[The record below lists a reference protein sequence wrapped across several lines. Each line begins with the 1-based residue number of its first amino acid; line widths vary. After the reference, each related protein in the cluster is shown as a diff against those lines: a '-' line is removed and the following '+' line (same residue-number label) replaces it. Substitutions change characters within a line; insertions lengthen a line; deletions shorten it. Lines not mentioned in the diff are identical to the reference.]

1 MEPIRLGVIGLGRAF
16 ALMRAS
22 FHADPRVR
30 LVAGCDPRAAARDR
44 FVSDYRGHAYADAS
58 SLAAD
63 PAVEAVYV
71 ASPHQFHTEHV
82 LAALAAGRHV
92 LVEKP
97 LALTLADC
105 ATMRDAARAAGR
117 HIVVGHSHGFDA
129 PIAAARAAIAADT
142 HGRLRMI
149 HAVYHT
155 DFLYR
160 PRRPE
165 ELDSAQGGGVVFNQ
179 APHQLDI
186 VRLLGGGMLA
196 SVRALTGAWDPAR
209 PTEGAYAA
217 LLRFTDGAFA
227 SLTYSGYAHF
237 DGDEFTNWISEA
249 GRDKPPG
256 APFTAR
262 ARLPADQPGELA
274 QRTARSYGAP
284 DTPTLSPPH
293 HEHFGLILASCDH
306 ADLRPLPDRLRI
318 HADGVT
324 IDQPIAPPSVPRR
337 EVLDE
342 LVAAVRTGHRPLH
355 DAAWG
360 MATMEAALAIRESAA
375 SGQDVPMRHQ
385 VPVMQEPA

>member
-1 MEPIRLGVIGLGRAF
+1 MEPVRLGVIGLGRAF
-16 ALMRAS
+16 SLMRTS
-22 FHADPRVR
+22 FSADPRVR
-30 LVAGCDPRAAARDR
+30 LVAGCDPRADARDR
-44 FVSDYRGHAYADAS
+44 FAAEYRGRAHADPAA
-58 SLAAD
+58 LAAD

-97 LALTLADC
+97 LALNLAEC
-105 ATMRDAARAAGR
+105 AAMRDAAQAAGR
-117 HIVVGHSHGFDA
+117 HVVVGHSHGFDA
-129 PIAAARAAIAADT
+129 PIAAARATIAAGT

-165 ELDSAQGGGVVFNQ
+165 ELDSARGGGVVFNQ
-179 APHQLDI
+179 APHQIDI

-217 LLRFTDGAFA
+217 LLRFEDGAFA
-227 SLTYSGYAHF
+227 SLSYSGYAHF
-237 DGDEFTNWISEA
+237 DGDEFAGWISES

-262 ARLPADQPGELA
+262 ARLAADPADELA

-284 DTPTLSPPH
+284 DTPPPAPPH

-318 HADGVT
+318 HADGRT
-324 IDQPIAPPSVPRR
+324 IEQKLPPPAVPRR
-337 EVLDE
+337 EVIDE
-342 LVAAVRTGHRPLH
+342 LVAAVRLGQKPLH

-375 SGQDVPMRHQ
+375 SGQDVIMRHQ
-385 VPVMQEPA
+385 VPA